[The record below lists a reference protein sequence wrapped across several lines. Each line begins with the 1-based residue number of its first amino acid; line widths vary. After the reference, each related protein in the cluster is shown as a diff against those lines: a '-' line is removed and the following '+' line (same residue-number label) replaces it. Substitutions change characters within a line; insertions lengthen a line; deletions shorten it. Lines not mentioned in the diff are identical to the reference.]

1 MNIVIGAI
9 SIFGLGYAL
18 CAITGLPALPVICAC
33 LILQLAVLLMNNR
46 KTKRNEKK

>member
-1 MNIVIGAI
+1 MSVVIGAI

-33 LILQLAVLLMNNR
+33 LVLQLAVLLMNGR
-46 KTKRNEKK
+46 TKKNVNKK